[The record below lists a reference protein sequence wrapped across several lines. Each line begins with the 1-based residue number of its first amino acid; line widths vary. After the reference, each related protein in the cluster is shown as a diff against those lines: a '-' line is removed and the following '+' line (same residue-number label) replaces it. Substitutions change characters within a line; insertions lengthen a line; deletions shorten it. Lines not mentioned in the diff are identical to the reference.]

1 MALPLRKV
9 VDVLPVPAVFLR
21 GPAGVSSARLAE
33 SEIFCEACAIE
44 SLIVFDGEAAL
55 SEDAD
60 ESGPGVLAG
69 PGAIVERAGEAV
81 DAGRRR
87 GGGEGEMELGADQ
100 LEEVADVGCG
110 GELVVVERDSED
122 LFALKDEFNDVEAH
136 VSWYS
141 LAVAAGWRKAIG
153 SWRPSTSLSA
163 ALRPAAAW
171 KRFAR
176 HVYGLTEVGPFLRL
190 WGGPWRSAGVGG

>member
-1 MALPLRKV
+1 MPMRVAQASWRV
-9 VDVLPVPAVFLR
+9 Q
-21 GPAGVSSARLAE
+21 
-33 SEIFCEACAIE
+33 
-44 SLIVFDGEAAL
+44 
-55 SEDAD
+55 
-60 ESGPGVLAG
+60 
-69 PGAIVERAGEAV
+69 GAIVERAGEAV

-110 GELVVVERDSED
+110 GELVVVERDCED
-122 LFALKDEFNDVEAH
+122 LFALKDEFNDVETH

-141 LAVAAGWRKAIG
+141 LAVAAGWRKAVL
-153 SWRPSTSLSA
+153 SLRPSTSLSA

-176 HVYGLTEVGPFLRL
+176 LFHGPN
-190 WGGPWRSAGVGG
+190 